1 MADAVGELGGR
12 ARQWLLGKPR
22 VFQRFQQ
29 AAGAALVGLGVKV
42 ALERA
47 R

>member
-1 MADAVGELGGR
+1 MLGGR
-12 ARQWLLGKPR
+12 ARQWLLSKPR
-22 VFQRFQQ
+22 VFQRCQQ
-29 AAGAALVGLGVKV
+29 TAGAALVGLGIKV